1 MFITYSLMAK
11 ALCWVPGFFF
21 FSVQG
26 GISVRSLL
34 CLVIVLLP
42 IEKILI
48 LLHGIL
54 LGLSVSGHRD
64 RHMSQSVPIIMPLP
78 CDSRGGS
85 VTHWATHGFPWD

>member
-1 MFITYSLMAK
+1 MGSRH
-11 ALCWVPGFFF
+11 FF

-34 CLVIVLLP
+34 CLVIVLLH

-54 LGLSVSGHRD
+54 LGLSVFSGHRD
-64 RHMSQSVPIIMPLP
+64 RHMSQSVPIIMSLL
-78 CDSRGGS
+78 CDSRGGY